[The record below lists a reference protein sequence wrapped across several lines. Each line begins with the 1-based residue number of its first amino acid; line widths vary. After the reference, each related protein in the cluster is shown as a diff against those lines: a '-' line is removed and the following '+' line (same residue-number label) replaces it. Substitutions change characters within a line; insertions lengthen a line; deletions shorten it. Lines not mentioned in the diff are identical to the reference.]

1 MPLCPLDQ
9 KGIGLHRQ
17 FNESFEAVDVAA
29 SAFVVWPLH
38 VLYGLGLLRS

>member
-1 MPLCPLDQ
+1 MNAFYAPVSP
-9 KGIGLHRQ
+9 RP
-17 FNESFEAVDVAA
+17 ERYEAVDVAA